1 MNARAMTIYLWNNIA
16 IAAATPLI
24 ESNPWTRNLS
34 APTWQGRTAQYV
46 VAWLVLVV
54 IVLGG
59 GWVEDVAAGRR
70 ARVNP
75 WPRRIPTPPGGRS
88 RPSRAAASTLTLGLL
103 AAALT
108 GVLVVGVV
116 GLAGRAA
123 VPRVD
128 DEDRPLP
135 GTTATRSYPRH
146 TSVPASVFQIGVEVP
161 GQGEDAQSVRS
172 GWDRNWAAHFG
183 GCDGYGSA
191 GVTCRSDLAGRT
203 SPDWFPVALVP
214 KENPYYVGLPY
225 NDLDDLAGRAAS
237 PWAHDP
243 GYAQHLAD
251 PAFSLLKNRWV
262 QVTGSTGSCYA
273 QVEDTGPGP
282 SDAGYVLG
290 AARPGHTPAINLSPA
305 VARCIGVTD
314 AATGIR
320 VDWAFVDRPPTGPW
334 TAVLTTRQSDPDG
347 RRR

>member
-1 MNARAMTIYLWNNIA
+1 VTPFRIPVFAVRNGQVSVRYARAGFVAGHHELGIPFSDKEVEAIDLFDEIAREPGNHITFPLEAGDLNVINN
-16 IAAATPLI
+16 
-24 ESNPWTRNLS
+24 
-34 APTWQGRTAQYV
+34 YV
-46 VAWLVLVV
+46 VMHARKAFEDYDEPARKRRLLRIWL
-54 IVLGG
+54 
-59 GWVEDVAAGRR
+59 
-70 ARVNP
+70 
-75 WPRRIPTPPGGRS
+75 
-88 RPSRAAASTLTLGLL
+88 
-103 AAALT
+103 
-108 GVLVVGVV
+108 
-116 GLAGRAA
+116 
-123 VPRVD
+123 
-128 DEDRPLP
+128 DE
-135 GTTATRSYPRH
+135 
-146 TSVPASVFQIGVEVP
+146 
-161 GQGEDAQSVRS
+161 QSLRS
-172 GWDRNWAAHFG
+172 GWDRDWAAHFG

-203 SPDWFPVALVP
+203 SPDWSPVALVP